1 MKHYRQY
8 RIYSQKFVCS
18 HETSL
23 GEWKKRQ
30 SIVLRQED
38 EQGRVSFGEVLPT
51 IGFVNPDFDEM
62 LSVVSAWSNGKDV
75 KRNPLI
81 SSALSCL
88 NSKIWDIPKN
98 DFVSESVFSAELLN
112 SNLNISNKAKVLKK
126 KIGLKS
132 AIIEISEVLE
142 FIKSLPITSLI
153 RLDANGSLSKTDLFA
168 WNEALSGESRVQF
181 LEQPFPKEKTDELLQ
196 IESKLDISLALDES
210 LVWQNDLSFFKKAG
224 WTGFYVIKPFLFPD
238 WDQVLSFIK
247 SEPQR
252 SVVSTVFESPFGY
265 EALIRCAAYSKMVAG
280 IDRSLFQGDDR
291 EFPQHHRT
299 PLYPGSVAS
308 SSLDELWD
316 SLL

>member
-51 IGFVNPDFDEM
+51 IGFVNPDFDEL
-62 LSVVSAWSNGKDV
+62 LSVVNAWSNGKDV

-98 DFVSESVFSAELLN
+98 DFVSESVFSAKLLN

-126 KIGLKS
+126 KIGLK
-132 AIIEISEVLE
+132 
-142 FIKSLPITSLI
+142 
-153 RLDANGSLSKTDLFA
+153 
-168 WNEALSGESRVQF
+168 
-181 LEQPFPKEKTDELLQ
+181 
-196 IESKLDISLALDES
+196 
-210 LVWQNDLSFFKKAG
+210 
-224 WTGFYVIKPFLFPD
+224 
-238 WDQVLSFIK
+238 
-247 SEPQR
+247 
-252 SVVSTVFESPFGY
+252 
-265 EALIRCAAYSKMVAG
+265 
-280 IDRSLFQGDDR
+280 
-291 EFPQHHRT
+291 
-299 PLYPGSVAS
+299 
-308 SSLDELWD
+308 
-316 SLL
+316 